1 MPHSPALSGPC
12 ARDGYLI
19 PEHVY
24 LCRTRE
30 GVLFLNLRDDKYLGV
45 TGEDLQYLQALVP
58 GWPISWARCGAA
70 EISERARQMAR
81 ELQRVGLLT
90 TDATRGKSA
99 QPLTVEDGDSSLL
112 QHLPNYR
119 SRAAPMLLVR
129 LVCAALTVAAVLK
142 FRSLERAV
150 RRVRLRKRGYGTHD
164 DGAGVPSFAGLVT
177 HFFRLRP
184 LVYSSGG
191 KCLYDC
197 LVLLEFLSY
206 FKLYPTLV
214 IGVRTFPFNAHCWLQ
229 HGRLVLTDHTEH
241 TRSYTPLLVV

>member
-1 MPHSPALSGPC
+1 MLHSPALSGPC

-45 TGEDLQYLQALVP
+45 SGEDLQFLQALVP
-58 GWPISWARCGAA
+58 GWPVSMARCGAA
-70 EISERARQMAR
+70 EISERTPQMAA
-81 ELQRVGLLT
+81 ELEQSGLLT
-90 TDATRGKSA
+90 TDPTRGKSA

-112 QHLPNYR
+112 QRLPDLR
-119 SRAAPMLLVR
+119 SRAAPMLLLRV
-129 LVCAALTVAAVLK
+129 VCAALTVAAVLR
-142 FRSLERAV
+142 FRSLECAV
-150 RRVRLRKRGYGTHD
+150 RRARLRKRRDGT
-164 DGAGVPSFAGLVT
+164 DGTGGPAIDTLTKDFL
-177 HFFRLRP
+177 RLRP

-214 IGVRTFPFNAHCWLQ
+214 IGVKTFPFDAHCWLQ

>member
-1 MPHSPALSGPC
+1 MLQSPVLSGPC

-30 GVLFLNLRDDKYLGV
+30 GILFLNLRDDKYLGV
-45 TGEDLQYLQALVP
+45 SGEDLQYLQALVP
-58 GWPISWARCGAA
+58 GWPISRACCGAA
-70 EISERARQMAR
+70 ETSERTLQMAR
-81 ELQRVGLLT
+81 ELQQAGLLT
-90 TDATRGKSA
+90 TDPTRGKSA

-112 QHLPNYR
+112 QQPPDFH
-119 SRAAPMLLVR
+119 SRTAPMLLVR

-142 FRSLERAV
+142 FRSLECAV
-150 RRVRLRKRGYGTHD
+150 RRARQRKRKDGT
-164 DGAGVPSFAGLVT
+164 DGTGVPSIDTLAKD
-177 HFFRLRP
+177 FFRLRP

-206 FKLYPTLV
+206 FKRYPTLV
-214 IGVRTFPFNAHCWLQ
+214 IGVKTFPFNAHCWLQ

-241 TRSYTPLLVV
+241 TRSYTPILVV